1 MRDLRSSCCELLQ
14 ARHLAILT
22 LARWSVIEEAFCQ
35 SCCCWNLIQASC
47 FNTCKPHICNRI
59 MTYWKWKLHSI
70 WKLSEG
76 PVRRPFWTILNK
88 NWYFA
93 PKQLCKTLFCPFGA
107 KKSFLSEMV
116 QKGPDGPKRGP
127 KWSKRLRL
135 IILVPFG
142 AFWTTFERWQT
153 CHVWPFVIKI
163 GPFLASPCHER
174 WTSKFKRNVHHQVS
188 YFWPLEKPQ
197 KLPLQT

>member
-1 MRDLRSSCCELLQ
+1 MSEWCLFHCYHIVATWHTQHLWGWCDRGRHTRNPAPRTTNLIWNTMRDLRSSCCELLQ

-22 LARWSVIEEAFCQ
+22 LASWSVIEEAFCQ

-88 NWYFA
+88 NWYCSEA
-93 PKQLCKTLFCPFGA
+93 PLQNPILSIWG

-116 QKGPDGPKRGP
+116 Q
-127 KWSKRLRL
+127 
-135 IILVPFG
+135 
-142 AFWTTFERWQT
+142 
-153 CHVWPFVIKI
+153 
-163 GPFLASPCHER
+163 
-174 WTSKFKRNVHHQVS
+174 
-188 YFWPLEKPQ
+188 
-197 KLPLQT
+197 